1 MLQAAV
7 FRTAGAALL
16 AIVMAGLVVYGTFRI
31 ARIADGHLLRKIGK
45 VGIKNYELVRE
56 ERVRDVFRGCCA
68 RVGGLVLLAIA
79 LAFLSYSL
87 GQFPW
92 TRGTSAGL
100 VSLIIGPL
108 QTMAQG
114 VVRQIPNLIFL
125 AIFFVVVRFILRIT
139 RLLFEGIGR
148 GFVTSRTS
156 NRNGRR
162 RPTRSRAWRSSPSA
176 IIVAYPYIPGS
187 DSDSVQGRLAL
198 RRHPVLA
205 RVVVGDR
212 QHHRRL
218 HVDLSPRVQGR

>member
-1 MLQAAV
+1 MPGSSS
-7 FRTAGAALL
+7 TAR
-16 AIVMAGLVVYGTFRI
+16 YRI
-31 ARIADGHLLRKIGK
+31 ARIADGHLRRKIGK

-56 ERVRDVFRGCCA
+56 ERVRDVFRGLL
-68 RVGGLVLLAIA
+68 RGVGGLVLLAIT

-100 VSLIIGPL
+100 VSLILGPL

-148 GFVTSRTS
+148 GFVTFS
-156 NRNGRR
+156 NFEPEWAT
-162 RPTRSRAWRSSPSA
+162 PTYKIVRLA
-176 IIVAYPYIPGS
+176 IVAFAIVVAYPYIPGS
-187 DSDSVQGRLAL
+187 GLRRVQGRLAL
-198 RRHPVLA
+198 CRHPLLA

-212 QHHRRL
+212 QLHRRL
-218 HVDLSPRVQGR
+218 LVDLSPRVQDR